1 MTTIKA
7 IVRGGRLE
15 VEEPI
20 DLPDGTEVDIS
31 VRETDTLMSPEE
43 IERVRAAMDQMI
55 PFVMSDEELAAW
67 EAERQERKEWEKAR
81 FFDRAE
87 SIRRMIDGEIPP
99 R

>member
-1 MTTIKA
+1 MTTMKA
-7 IVRGGRLE
+7 IVRSGRLE

-20 DLPDGTEVDIS
+20 DLPDGTEVNIS
-31 VRETDTLMSPEE
+31 LPETDDLMSPEE
-43 IERVRAAMDQMI
+43 TERVLAAMDQMI

-67 EAERQERKEWEKAR
+67 EADRLERKEWEKAR